1 VDATSAQPAQV
12 NPQIYGLADPAISD
26 SSENVLTDA
35 EGIRANSALMPA
47 TGRIVAGSAK
57 SSHDICDRKA
67 RLYCDMGTDDFRS
80 RIFALGQRF
89 HARFPGQMTEIETTL
104 ATATANPAAV
114 VSLRMALHAMA
125 GNAPTLGFPQIG
137 AEARRLEAVIA
148 PAAETNRSLTDDEK
162 RQVEDGLETLR
173 ALRDEQNET
182 YS

>member
-1 VDATSAQPAQV
+1 MWSK
-12 NPQIYGLADPAISD
+12 G
-26 SSENVLTDA
+26 E
-35 EGIRANSALMPA
+35 E
-47 TGRIVAGSAK
+47 
-57 SSHDICDRKA
+57 
-67 RLYCDMGTDDFRS
+67 YCVMGTDDFRS

-89 HARFPGQMTEIETTL
+89 HARLPGQLSELEATL
-104 ATATANPAAV
+104 ATATADPAAV

-137 AEARRLEAVIA
+137 TEARRLEAVIA
-148 PAAETNRSLTDDEK
+148 PAAEANRSLTDYEK